1 MFGWCKKFTVILTAF
16 VSVATAM
23 EMNTMVK
30 VVTISTISAW
40 ICDPA
45 GDVPP
50 ISFDGWKSSRNVYE
64 AEMDPVSWA
73 AT

>member
-1 MFGWCKKFTVILTAF
+1 MILTAF

-30 VVTISTISAW
+30 VVTISMISAW

-45 GDVPP
+45 GAVPP
-50 ISFDGWKSSRNVYE
+50 ISFDGWNNSRNVYE
-64 AEMDPVSWA
+64 AEIAPVSWA
-73 AT
+73 AM